1 LEIQPGTD
9 RANFSLWKNLRDR
22 VAQRSNQNSV
32 IHCIA
37 IPPRQGD
44 TRYIS
49 TLELVMPHLTL
60 QEVIDRINQNYPSAR
75 ELRNAGE
82 RGRDRTPE
90 QAHRPEFY
98 VPRLTRRLVSLMFGA
113 YSS

>member
-1 LEIQPGTD
+1 MQPG
-9 RANFSLWKNLRDR
+9 NGSSKLFPVENLRDR

-37 IPPRQGD
+37 IPTRQGD

-82 RGRDRTPE
+82 RGRDRTLE
-90 QAHRPEFY
+90 QPHRPEFY